1 MKTGELVKGTTGMLV
16 LRLLAATP
24 MHGYEIIRKMEAL
37 SEGVFSL
44 KEGTLY
50 PVLHALEA
58 EELLEAV
65 WEGET
70 DRKRKVYHVTKKG
83 LNRLREKHAEWETV
97 KGAVDRIMG
106 VVQYA

>member
-16 LRLLAATP
+16 LRLLAGTP

-37 SEGVFSL
+37 SEGVFTL

-58 EELLEAV
+58 DELLEAV

-70 DRKRKVYHVTKKG
+70 DRKRKVYRVTRKG
-83 LNRLREKHAEWETV
+83 LMQLSEKHTEWETV
-97 KGAVDRIMG
+97 KGAVDKIMG
-106 VVQYA
+106 GAQYA

>member
-16 LRLLAATP
+16 LRLLMGAP

-70 DRKRKVYHVTKKG
+70 DRKRKVYHITEKG
-83 LNRLREKHAEWETV
+83 LKQLCEKHAEWENV
-97 KGAVDRIMG
+97 KGAVDKIMG
-106 VVQYA
+106 GVQYA

>member
-1 MKTGELVKGTTGMLV
+1 MKAGGVVKGTTGMLV
-16 LRLLAATP
+16 LRLLAGTP
-24 MHGYEIIRKMEAL
+24 MHGYEIIRKMDAL

-58 EELLEAV
+58 ENLLEAV

-70 DRKRKVYHVTKKG
+70 GRRRKIYHITKKG
-83 LNRLREKHAEWETV
+83 LKRLREKHTEWEKV
-97 KGAVDRIMG
+97 KGAVDKIMG
-106 VVQYA
+106 GVQYA

>member
-1 MKTGELVKGTTGMLV
+1 MKSGELVKGTTGMLV

-24 MHGYEIIRKMEAL
+24 MHGYEIIRKMETL

-50 PVLHALEA
+50 PVLHGLEA

-70 DRKRKVYHVTKKG
+70 DRKRKVYHITKKG
-83 LNRLREKHAEWETV
+83 LGKLREKHAEWETV
-97 KGAVDRIMG
+97 KGTVDRIMG